1 MRRSYIYTIA
11 SLHIARLR
19 RMYLFAATALIVLLI
34 GFWAVFANAPRDFPR
49 GEVINIPA
57 GVSAETIGRILA
69 EEDVVDSAPLF
80 ELVARTFFDS
90 KDLQAG
96 DYIFEKK
103 LSTFS
108 IAKRLID
115 GTYGLTPV
123 QVTFFEGMT
132 VREMAERLHETLP
145 HISAARF
152 RAHAADLEGYL
163 FPDTYSILP
172 NATAADVVDM
182 MRTEFENQIAPLE
195 DDIAATGRSL
205 HDIVTMA
212 SLIERE
218 SRTPETRRM
227 VSGILWNRIEIGMAL
242 QVDAVFGYIY
252 DTETF
257 SPRFSDLEVD
267 SPYNTYQNV
276 GLPPGP
282 IANPGFDSIL
292 AAINPTEN
300 EYLFYLTG
308 RDGNFYY
315 ARTFDQHLSN
325 RRLYL
330 D

>member
-1 MRRSYIYTIA
+1 MRRSYIYTIL
-11 SLHIARLR
+11 SLHFARLR
-19 RMYLFAATALIVLLI
+19 RIYLFIATAVIVLLVGI
-34 GFWAVFANAPRDFPR
+34 WVIFGDTPRDFPK
-49 GEVINIPA
+49 GEVVNIPE
-57 GVSAETIGRILA
+57 GVSAQTIGEILA
-69 EEDVVDSAPLF
+69 EEGVVESARVF

-103 LSTFS
+103 LSTFGVTER
-108 IAKRLID
+108 IIK
-115 GTYGLTPV
+115 GKYGLTPV
-123 QVTFFEGMT
+123 SVTFFEGMT
-132 VREMAERLHETLP
+132 VREMAEQLHEALP
-145 HISAARF
+145 HIKPARF

-163 FPDTYSILP
+163 FPDTYYILP
-172 NATAADVVDM
+172 NATAGDVVEM
-182 MRTEFENQIAPLE
+182 LYTEFENQIATIQDE
-195 DDIAATGRSL
+195 IDASGRSL
-205 HDIVTMA
+205 HDIITMA

-257 SPRFSDLEVD
+257 SPRFSDLEID

-292 AAINPTEN
+292 AALEPTPSD
-300 EYLFYLTG
+300 YLFYLTG
-308 RDGNFYY
+308 RNGNFYY
-315 ARTFDQHLSN
+315 ARTFEQHLAN